1 MLEPENPLHYFN
13 SAYVAEMRNKFD
25 EALDFI
31 DKSEKYVNDK
41 ELLKDAKKR
50 IKKAKEKYIKSN
62 GK

>member
-1 MLEPENPLHYFN
+1 MLPL
-13 SAYVAEMRNKFD
+13 E
-25 EALDFI
+25 FI

-50 IKKAKEKYIKSN
+50 IKKAKEKYIKNN